1 LIFIDTSAFYAIL
14 DRDDRVHGPATE
26 TWRLLLSTEHP
37 APLLTSNYIL
47 VESFAL
53 IQARL
58 GLAAVRELNDAMLP
72 VVSTCW
78 VTEQD
83 HTAAVSA
90 LLPQGRRRLSLVDC
104 TSFAVMRRLNLRR
117 AFAFDR
123 HFVEQG
129 FDVLPAGAQP
139 G

>member
-1 LIFIDTSAFYAIL
+1 MIFIDASALYAIL
-14 DRDDRVHGPATE
+14 DREDRVQAQARE
-26 TWRLLLSTEHP
+26 TWRSLLSAARPT
-37 APLLTSNYIL
+37 ALLTTNYIL

-58 GLAAVRELNDAMLP
+58 GLTAVRALNDAMLP

-90 LLPQGRRRLSLVDC
+90 LLTQGRRRLSLVDC

-117 AFAFDR
+117 AFAFDG
-123 HFVEQG
+123 HFAEQG
-129 FDVLPAGAQP
+129 FDLLPGGAE
-139 G
+139 GG